1 LQAPASC
8 FSSEAG
14 IFTGDLKER
23 FSRFWHGYRAL
34 TFASREGLDP
44 ETAMHQASI
53 LFTFAVM
60 AMAGAWYVMQDMSG
74 RDAVPDAAA
83 QTAAISAPAVLS
95 E

>member
-1 LQAPASC
+1 MNFTDRLNWMFTTGRHGCVYGNRRPGGDDA
-8 FSSEAG
+8 EA
-14 IFTGDLKER
+14 R
-23 FSRFWHGYRAL
+23 
-34 TFASREGLDP
+34 
-44 ETAMHQASI
+44 MHQASI
-53 LFTFAVM
+53 LFTAAVM